1 MAHRT
6 IVRETAPRFFAD
18 ERGATAVEYALVAS
32 GIGAFIA
39 GTVWSLGSGV
49 KGFFTTL
56 AGLF

>member
-1 MAHRT
+1 MTNLT
-6 IVRETAPRFFAD
+6 IARRAASRFFAD
-18 ERGATAVEYALVAS
+18 TSGATAVEYALVAS
-32 GIGAFIA
+32 GIGAFVA